1 MIYCGNNRRSRK
13 LTSGRYR
20 IGDRLSCLRKG
31 VYIGE
36 NQPYD
41 EEYAGDFEPI
51 TNRKLFC
58 GNSNMLPED
67 YDDFG
72 SNSECLRIGVGV
84 GKRKKASQTN
94 RRSGLRR
101 KRSKRRSKSKK
112 RSIKRSRKR
121 R

>member
-13 LTSGRYR
+13 LTSGRYT

-31 VYIGE
+31 VYIGQ

-58 GNSNMLPED
+58 GHSNTLPEG

-72 SNSECLRIGVGV
+72 NNSECFRIGVGV
-84 GKRKKASQTN
+84 GKRKKASQG
-94 RRSGLRR
+94 RSRR
-101 KRSKRRSKSKK
+101 KRSKRRKTKK
-112 RSIKRSRKR
+112 RSKRNRSKRSR
-121 R
+121 